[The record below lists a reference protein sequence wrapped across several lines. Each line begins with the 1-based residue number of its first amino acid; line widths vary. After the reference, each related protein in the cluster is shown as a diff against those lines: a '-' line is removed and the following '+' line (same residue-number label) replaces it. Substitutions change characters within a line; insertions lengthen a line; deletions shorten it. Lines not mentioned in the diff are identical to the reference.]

1 MKKISLL
8 VFIIFLI
15 SPKVDAQKEID
26 KNKAFNLFLNEL
38 NAALRTRDLKKVSN
52 YVMSD
57 RNALV
62 DIKYRLKNQVQLQE
76 LLTALKVKYVLSADD
91 EWERV
96 INFNSKTEYMAIYF
110 SFKNGLWKVAE
121 IATAPYD

>member
-1 MKKISLL
+1 MKKISLFVL
-8 VFIIFLI
+8 IIFLI

-26 KNKAFNLFLNEL
+26 KNKAFNIFLNEL
-38 NAALRTRDLKKVSN
+38 TAALRTRDIKKVSN

-57 RNALV
+57 RNALE

-76 LLTALKVKYVLSADD
+76 LLTALKEKYVLSDD

-96 INFNSKTEYMAIYF
+96 INFNSKTEYMSIYF

>member
-1 MKKISLL
+1 
-8 VFIIFLI
+8 
-15 SPKVDAQKEID
+15 
-26 KNKAFNLFLNEL
+26 
-38 NAALRTRDLKKVSN
+38 
-52 YVMSD
+52 VMSD
-57 RNALV
+57 RNALE

-76 LLTALKVKYVLSADD
+76 LLTAVKEKYVLFDD
-91 EWERV
+91 EWDKV